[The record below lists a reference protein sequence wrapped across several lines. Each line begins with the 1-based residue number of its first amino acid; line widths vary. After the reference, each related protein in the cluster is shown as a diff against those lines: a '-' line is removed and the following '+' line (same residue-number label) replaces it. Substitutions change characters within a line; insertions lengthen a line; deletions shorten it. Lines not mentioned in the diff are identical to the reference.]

1 MENMSQGNIA
11 FVVSIIL
18 LSVLACA
25 IIALIICAVKCKK
38 GKAVFLA
45 IAAALVVVLTAACI
59 VMLISYNRS
68 KPAKE
73 TKLQPLTPEVLRYM
87 DTYFDNAFLNADKKI
102 AQSEENTEISRFG
115 FTYRADTGEFTFDF
129 DMVSVCGKSKND
141 TVYSQH
147 IAYDNNGMSK
157 GKCIETDIPVVE
169 IDGIPSIRNLEK
181 VGEYLGMVRLPGA
194 DILSSEYSSVS
205 VSYDFS
211 DETSDVNNASGY
223 YMLDYG
229 GLHGIDNPEL
239 SEMAGHIKILYKVDN
254 DVYVLYT
261 LIASS

>member
-1 MENMSQGNIA
+1 MSQGNITFA
-11 FVVSIIL
+11 LSIVL

-25 IIALIICAVKCKK
+25 IIALIICAVKCKR
-38 GKAVFLA
+38 GKTVFIV
-45 IAAALVVVLTAACI
+45 IASALVVVLTATCI
-59 VMLISYNRS
+59 AMLISYNRS

-73 TKLQPLTPEVLRYM
+73 TNLQPLTPEVLRYM
-87 DTYFDNAFLNADKKI
+87 DTYFDNAFLNADKKVS
-102 AQSEENTEISRFG
+102 QSKENTGISRFE
-115 FTYRADTGEFTFDF
+115 FTYCADTGEFTFDF
-129 DMVSVCGKSKND
+129 DMVSVYGKSKKD

-147 IAYDNNGMSK
+147 IEYDNNGMSK
-157 GKCIETDIPVVE
+157 EKCIKTDIPVVE

-194 DILSSEYSSVS
+194 DILPSEYSSVS

-211 DETSDVNNASGY
+211 DEFSDVNNASGY

-239 SEMAGHIKILYKVDN
+239 SEMAGYIKILYKVDN

>member
-1 MENMSQGNIA
+1 
-11 FVVSIIL
+11 
-18 LSVLACA
+18 
-25 IIALIICAVKCKK
+25 
-38 GKAVFLA
+38 
-45 IAAALVVVLTAACI
+45 
-59 VMLISYNRS
+59 
-68 KPAKE
+68 
-73 TKLQPLTPEVLRYM
+73 
-87 DTYFDNAFLNADKKI
+87 
-102 AQSEENTEISRFG
+102 
-115 FTYRADTGEFTFDF
+115 
-129 DMVSVCGKSKND
+129 
-141 TVYSQH
+141 
-147 IAYDNNGMSK
+147 MSK

-194 DILSSEYSSVS
+194 DILPSEYSSVS

>member
-1 MENMSQGNIA
+1 MSQGNIA

-25 IIALIICAVKCKK
+25 IIALIICAIKCKK
-38 GKAVFLA
+38 GKTVFLV
-45 IAAALVVVLTAACI
+45 IAAALVVVLTATCI
-59 VMLISYNRS
+59 AMLISYNRS

-87 DTYFDNAFLNADKKI
+87 
-102 AQSEENTEISRFG
+102 E
-115 FTYRADTGEFTFDF
+115 
-129 DMVSVCGKSKND
+129 
-141 TVYSQH
+141 
-147 IAYDNNGMSK
+147 
-157 GKCIETDIPVVE
+157 
-169 IDGIPSIRNLEK
+169 
-181 VGEYLGMVRLPGA
+181 RLPGA

-239 SEMAGHIKILYKVDN
+239 SEMAGDIKILYKVDN